1 MAHGE
6 TYEEFVEKFKPKK
19 TTDDCYTPPA
29 VYEAV
34 KDWAV
39 ERFQLQDK
47 NVLRPFFPGGDYQNE
62 RYTENDVVIDN
73 PPFSIISQICNFYV
87 DNDIKFFLF
96 APSLTLFS
104 TSRGNLNY
112 YVSGSEIIYENKA
125 RVNTSFVTNLGN
137 KKIVVSSSLHDMIEK
152 AMKTEKKTQM
162 SKYKYP
168 DALLT
173 FSKLDFL
180 AKHGKNIEFDSSE
193 VYWVRCLDSQKEL
206 KKAVYGCGF
215 LLSDNATERLKAEQS
230 KPIEQIEQI
239 EPIEQITWSLSD
251 REKQIINNLK

>member
-34 KDWAV
+34 KDWAI

-47 NVLRPFFPGGDYQNE
+47 NIVRPFFPGGDYQNE

-104 TSRGNLNY
+104 TSRGN
-112 YVSGSEIIYENKA
+112 V
-125 RVNTSFVTNLGN
+125 
-137 KKIVVSSSLHDMIEK
+137 
-152 AMKTEKKTQM
+152 
-162 SKYKYP
+162 
-168 DALLT
+168 T
-173 FSKLDFL
+173 FSPTY
-180 AKHGKNIEFDSSE
+180 AR
-193 VYWVRCLDSQKEL
+193 YTR
-206 KKAVYGCGF
+206 
-215 LLSDNATERLKAEQS
+215 
-230 KPIEQIEQI
+230 
-239 EPIEQITWSLSD
+239 
-251 REKQIINNLK
+251 

>member
-34 KDWAV
+34 KDWAI

-47 NVLRPFFPGGDYQNE
+47 NIVRPFFPGGDYQNE

-125 RVNTSFVTNLGN
+125 RVNTSFITNLGT
-137 KKIVVSSSLHDMIEK
+137 KKIVVSASLHDTIEK
-152 AMKTEKKTQM
+152 AMETEKKTQM
-162 SKYKYP
+162 QKYEYP
-168 DALLT
+168 DNLAT
-173 FSKLDFL
+173 FSKMGNL
-180 AKHGKNIEFDSSE
+180 AKNGKNIEFDSSE
-193 VYWVRCLDSQKEL
+193 VYWVSRLDSQKEL
-206 KKAVYGCGF
+206 KKTIYGCGF
-215 LLSDNATERLKAEQS
+215 LLSNTATERLKAEQP
-230 KPIEQIEQI
+230 KQTEATEW
-239 EPIEQITWSLSD
+239 TLSD
-251 REKQIINNLK
+251 REKQIISNLK